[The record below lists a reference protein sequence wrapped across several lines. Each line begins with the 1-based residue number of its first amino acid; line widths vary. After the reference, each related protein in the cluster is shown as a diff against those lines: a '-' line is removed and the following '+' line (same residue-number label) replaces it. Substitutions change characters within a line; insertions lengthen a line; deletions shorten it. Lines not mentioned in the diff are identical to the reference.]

1 MLLLFGLKIHIILF
15 FFLITRPRPK
25 TVASPYSQNYQ
36 APIPHC
42 QKHLISMH
50 LAVTKLSR
58 PELED
63 RYLQLCDENYQIKH
77 ENRDLKERLK
87 VLTTRIMRVSSTGLM
102 KKFKSVD
109 GLSHSS
115 KENDNCQIGRPPRR
129 PNSQRTLK
137 SRNESRERDQFL
149 ENVLLSAIPGARSRN
164 AQSATQ
170 KARIE
175 ELQQEVE
182 KGKQEIE
189 ELKVKNG
196 EWEVKF
202 KELDAKF
209 FDETKKLVAA
219 NMAVKSLKR
228 KAEKYEVQVK
238 QLKTEKREL
247 ENKLDVT
254 IENERKKNGK

>member
-1 MLLLFGLKIHIILF
+1 M
-15 FFLITRPRPK
+15 
-25 TVASPYSQNYQ
+25 VASPYSQNYR

-77 ENRDLKERLK
+77 ENRDLKEKLK
-87 VLTTRIMRVSSTGLM
+87 VLTTRIMRVSSTGIM

-115 KENDNCQIGRPPRR
+115 KENENENCKIGHPTRR
-129 PNSQRTLK
+129 PSSQRPLK
-137 SRNESRERDQFL
+137 SRNESREREQFL
-149 ENVLLSAIPGARSRN
+149 ENVLNALPGGRGRKPPSASEVN
-164 AQSATQ
+164 
-170 KARIE
+170 RIE
-175 ELQQEVE
+175 ELQEEVE
-182 KGKQEIE
+182 KGKREIE
-189 ELKVKNG
+189 ELKSKVG
-196 EWEVKF
+196 EWETNF
-202 KELDAKF
+202 KELDSKL

-228 KAEKYEVQVK
+228 KAEKYEMQVK
-238 QLKTEKREL
+238 QLKSEKREL
-247 ENKLDVT
+247 ENKLDNT
-254 IENERKKNGK
+254 MESERKKCGEKCLFHF